1 MQEKVI
7 DVMSHNLESW
17 VPLLCFFHKSTFQE
31 QQPRTQSETVYTLMF
46 SLTACDAER
55 TLKDND
61 RSSDSFILYVKT
73 ELEKYH
79 F

>member
-1 MQEKVI
+1 M

-17 VPLLCFFHKSTFQE
+17 VPLLRLFHKSTFQE
-31 QQPRTQSETVYTLMF
+31 LQPRTQSETAYTLIF

-61 RSSDSFILYVKT
+61 GILT
-73 ELEKYH
+73 ASIC
-79 F
+79 